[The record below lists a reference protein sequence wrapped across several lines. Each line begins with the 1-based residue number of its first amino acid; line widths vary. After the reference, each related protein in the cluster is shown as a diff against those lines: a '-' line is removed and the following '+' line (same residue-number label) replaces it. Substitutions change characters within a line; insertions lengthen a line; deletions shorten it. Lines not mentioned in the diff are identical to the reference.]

1 MKKRIITSVV
11 ITVIFALII
20 VTSSFIVLV
29 NINTINDAKEALAIY
44 NLSPSKGDYGNE
56 DLSIYKFKGN
66 SVRFTIVNRDGEV
79 IFDSERSIL
88 DNHKDRQ
95 EIIDAFNNGTGTS
108 VRFSKTLSVDMVYYA
123 TKINEDVVIRSSVPV
138 NNIKVFTLGTLKY
151 YIAIV
156 IVVFLLSLTLAVK
169 LVKIIVYP
177 IKELEKVTAK
187 IANGNLN
194 KRAIIGNYDEI
205 GLLAQTFNNMA
216 DQLETKINDSLDKQN
231 KLEAILE
238 SMESGVIALDNNEKI
253 ILSNPYSKKIFD
265 LQGDVI
271 GKKISSCVIDYDLIN
286 FIRELPD
293 INTKEIKL
301 FHPIERE
308 IRVKKAP
315 IISESKNQIGIVIAI
330 QDITDIK
337 RLENMRS
344 EFVANVSHELKTPL
358 TSIKGF
364 SETLRYVDDSETK
377 NKFLNIIDKEAERLT
392 NLINDILIL
401 SNIEN
406 LHKMENDNFRPKEV
420 IENIIDIMRKQAE
433 KKQVKIEFINE
444 FSDEI
449 VGSKDKFHQLALNLI
464 ENAIKYSNENGNVKI
479 LITSNNGYFIF
490 KVSDD
495 GIGIPRNDIPRI
507 FERFYRVD
515 KSRSTRGTGLG
526 LAIVK
531 HIVKLFNGDIT
542 VQSKLGVGS
551 VFTVRIKI
559 NKKFNNK
566 I

>member
-20 VTSSFIVLV
+20 VTSAFITLV
-29 NINTINDAKEALAIY
+29 DINTINDAKEALSIY
-44 NLSPSKGDYGNE
+44 NVCFSKEDYTNE

-66 SVRFTIVNRDGEV
+66 SVRFTVVNKDGDV
-79 IFDSERSIL
+79 IFDNETSDLE
-88 DNHKDRQ
+88 NHKDRQ
-95 EIIDAFNNGTGTS
+95 EIIDAFNNGTGSS
-108 VRFSKTLSVDMVYYA
+108 VRFSNTLSANMVYYA
-123 TKINEDVVIRSSVPV
+123 TKINDNMVIRSSVPI

-151 YIAIV
+151 YFAIV
-156 IVVFLLSLTLAVK
+156 IGVFLLSLVLSVK

-177 IKELEKVTAK
+177 IKELEKITAK

-216 DQLETKINDSLDKQN
+216 DQLEIKINDSLDKQN

-238 SMESGVIALDNNEKI
+238 SMESGVIAVDNNENI
-253 ILSNPYSKKIFD
+253 ILSNPYSKKLFD

-271 GKKISSCVIDYDLIN
+271 GKKISSCIIDYDLIN
-286 FIRELPD
+286 FIREVPD
-293 INTKEIKL
+293 IGSREIRL
-301 FHPIERE
+301 FHPIEKE

-315 IISESKNQIGIVIAI
+315 IISGTKNQIGIVIVL

-358 TSIKGF
+358 PSIKGF

-392 NLINDILIL
+392 NLISDILVL

-406 LHKMENDNFRPKEV
+406 LHKMDNSNFSPREV
-420 IENIIDIMRKQAE
+420 IENIIDIVKKQAD
-433 KKQVKIEFINE
+433 KKQINIKFINE
-444 FSDEI
+444 FNNDI
-449 VGSKDKFHQLALNLI
+449 IGSKDKFHQLALNLI

-490 KVSDD
+490 KVIDD
-495 GIGIPRNDIPRI
+495 GIGIPKGDIPRI

-542 VQSKLGVGS
+542 VDSEVVVGS
-551 VFTVRIKI
+551 TFTVKIK
-559 NKKFNNK
+559 NE
-566 I
+566 

>member
-20 VTSSFIVLV
+20 VTSSFITLV
-29 NINTINDAKEALAIY
+29 NINIINDAKEALSIY
-44 NLSPSKGDYGNE
+44 NVCFSKEDYINE

-66 SVRFTIVNRDGEV
+66 SVRFTVINKEGGV
-79 IFDSERSIL
+79 IFDNETSDLE
-88 DNHKDRQ
+88 NHKDRQ
-95 EIIDAFNNGTGTS
+95 EIIDAFHNGTGSS
-108 VRFSKTLSVDMVYYA
+108 VRFSKTLSMNMVYYA
-123 TKINEDVVIRSSVPV
+123 TKINDNIVIRSSVPV
-138 NNIKVFTLGTLKY
+138 SYIKVFTSGTLKY
-151 YIAIV
+151 YVVIV
-156 IVVFLLSLTLAVK
+156 IVVFLLSLALSVK

-177 IKELEKVTAK
+177 IKELEEVTAK

-194 KRAIIGNYDEI
+194 KRAVIGNYDEI
-205 GLLAQTFNNMA
+205 GVLAQTFNNMA
-216 DQLETKINDSLDKQN
+216 DQLQTKINDSLDKQN

-238 SMESGVIALDNNEKI
+238 SMESGVIAVDNNEKI
-253 ILSNPYSKKIFD
+253 ILSNSYSKKLFD

-271 GKKISSCVIDYDLIN
+271 GKEISSCIIDYDLIN

-293 INTKEIKL
+293 IDSREIRL
-301 FHPIERE
+301 FHPVERE

-315 IISESKNQIGIVIAI
+315 IISGAKNQIGIVITL

-377 NKFLNIIDKEAERLT
+377 NKFLGIIDKEVERLT

-406 LHKMENDNFRPKEV
+406 LHKMDNSNFRPKEV
-420 IENIIDIMRKQAE
+420 IENIIDIVKKQAD
-433 KKQVKIEFINE
+433 KKQIKIEFINE
-444 FSDEI
+444 FNNEI
-449 VGSKDKFHQLALNLI
+449 IGDGDKFYQLALNLI

-490 KVSDD
+490 KVIDD
-495 GIGIPRNDIPRI
+495 GIGIPKNDIPRI

-531 HIVKLFNGDIT
+531 HIVKLFNGDIR
-542 VQSKLGVGS
+542 VDSVVGVGS
-551 VFTVRIKI
+551 TFTVRIK
-559 NKKFNNK
+559 NK
-566 I
+566 

>member
-44 NLSPSKGDYGNE
+44 NLSLSKGDYGNE

-66 SVRFTIVNRDGEV
+66 SVRFTVVNRDGEV

-315 IISESKNQIGIVIAI
+315 IISELKNQIGIVIAI

>member
-20 VTSSFIVLV
+20 VTSSFIILV
-29 NINTINDAKEALAIY
+29 NINTINDAKEALSIY
-44 NLSPSKGDYGNE
+44 NVCFSKGYYTSE
-56 DLSIYKFKGN
+56 DLSTYKFKGN
-66 SVRFTIVNRDGEV
+66 SVRFTVVNKDGEV
-79 IFDSERSIL
+79 IFDNETSDLE
-88 DNHKDRQ
+88 NHKDRQ
-95 EIIDAFNNGTGTS
+95 EIIDAFNNGTGSS
-108 VRFSKTLSVDMVYYA
+108 VRFSKTLSINMVYYA
-123 TKINEDVVIRSSVPV
+123 TKINDDMVIRSSVPIS
-138 NNIKVFTLGTLKY
+138 NIKVFTSGMLKY
-151 YIAIV
+151 YVAIV
-156 IVVFLLSLTLAVK
+156 IGVFLLSLALAVK

-194 KRAIIGNYDEI
+194 KRALIGNYDEI

-238 SMESGVIALDNNEKI
+238 SMESGVIAVDNNEKI
-253 ILSNPYSKKIFD
+253 ILSNPYSKKLFD

-271 GKKISSCVIDYDLIN
+271 GKRISSCIIDYDLIN
-286 FIRELPD
+286 FIREVPD
-293 INTKEIKL
+293 IGSREIRL
-301 FHPIERE
+301 LHPVERE

-315 IISESKNQIGIVIAI
+315 IISGSKSQIGIVIAL

-392 NLINDILIL
+392 NLINDILVL
-401 SNIEN
+401 SDIEN
-406 LHKMENDNFRPKEV
+406 LHKLDNTNFNPREV
-420 IENIIDIMRKQAE
+420 IENIIDIVRKQAD
-433 KKQVKIEFINE
+433 KKQIKIEFINE
-444 FSDEI
+444 FDSEI
-449 VGSKDKFHQLALNLI
+449 IGSKDKFHQLALNLI

-490 KVSDD
+490 KVIDN
-495 GIGIPRNDIPRI
+495 GIGIPKNDIPRI

-515 KSRSTRGTGLG
+515 KSRSTKGTGLG

-542 VQSKLGVGS
+542 VDSEVGVGS
-551 VFTVRIKI
+551 TFTVRIK
-559 NKKFNNK
+559 K
-566 I
+566 

>member
-20 VTSSFIVLV
+20 VTSSFITLV
-29 NINTINDAKEALAIY
+29 NINIINDAKEALSIY
-44 NLSPSKGDYGNE
+44 NVCFSKEDYINE

-66 SVRFTIVNRDGEV
+66 SVRFTVINKEGGV
-79 IFDSERSIL
+79 IFDNETSDLE
-88 DNHKDRQ
+88 NHKDRQ
-95 EIIDAFNNGTGTS
+95 EIIDAFHNGTGSS
-108 VRFSKTLSVDMVYYA
+108 VRFSKTLSMNMVYYA
-123 TKINEDVVIRSSVPV
+123 TKINDNIVIRSSVPV
-138 NNIKVFTLGTLKY
+138 SNIKVFTSGTLKY
-151 YIAIV
+151 YVVIV
-156 IVVFLLSLTLAVK
+156 IVVFLLSLALSVK

-177 IKELEKVTAK
+177 IKELEEVTAK

-194 KRAIIGNYDEI
+194 KRAVIGNYDEI
-205 GLLAQTFNNMA
+205 GVLAQTFNNMA
-216 DQLETKINDSLDKQN
+216 DQLQTKINDSLDKQN

-238 SMESGVIALDNNEKI
+238 SMESGVIAVDNNEKI
-253 ILSNPYSKKIFD
+253 ILSNSYSKKLFD

-271 GKKISSCVIDYDLIN
+271 GKEISSCIIDYDLIN

-293 INTKEIKL
+293 IDSREIRL
-301 FHPIERE
+301 FHPVERE

-315 IISESKNQIGIVIAI
+315 IISGAKNQIGIVITL

-377 NKFLNIIDKEAERLT
+377 NKFLGIIDKEAERLT

-406 LHKMENDNFRPKEV
+406 LHKMDNSNFRPKEV
-420 IENIIDIMRKQAE
+420 IENIIDIVKKQAD
-433 KKQVKIEFINE
+433 KKQIKIEFINE
-444 FSDEI
+444 FNNEI
-449 VGSKDKFHQLALNLI
+449 IGDGDKFYQLALNLI

-490 KVSDD
+490 KVIDD
-495 GIGIPRNDIPRI
+495 GIGIPKNDIPRI

-531 HIVKLFNGDIT
+531 HIVKLFNGDIR
-542 VQSKLGVGS
+542 VDSVVGVGS
-551 VFTVRIKI
+551 TFTVRIK
-559 NKKFNNK
+559 NK
-566 I
+566 

>member
-44 NLSPSKGDYGNE
+44 NLSLSKGDYGNE

-66 SVRFTIVNRDGEV
+66 SVRFTVVNRDGEV

-551 VFTVRIKI
+551 IFTVRIKI

>member
-44 NLSPSKGDYGNE
+44 NLSLSKGDYGNE

>member
-44 NLSPSKGDYGNE
+44 NLSLSKGDYGNE

-406 LHKMENDNFRPKEV
+406 LHKMESGNFSPKEV
-420 IENIIDIMRKQAE
+420 IENIIDIVRKQAE
-433 KKQVKIEFINE
+433 KKQINIEFINE

-449 VGSKDKFHQLALNLI
+449 IGSKDKFHQLALNLI
-464 ENAIKYSNENGNVKI
+464 ENAIKYSNENGNVKV

-490 KVSDD
+490 KVIDD
-495 GIGIPRNDIPRI
+495 GIGIPQNDIPRI

-531 HIVKLFNGDIT
+531 HIVKLFSGDIT

-551 VFTVRIKI
+551 IFTVRIKI
-559 NKKFNNK
+559 NNKFNNK

>member
-1 MKKRIITSVV
+1 MKKRIISSVV
-11 ITVIFALII
+11 ITVIFVLII
-20 VTSSFIVLV
+20 VTSSFITLV

-44 NLSPSKGDYGNE
+44 NLCFSKEDYINE

-66 SVRFTIVNRDGEV
+66 SVRFTVVNKEGDV
-79 IFDSERSIL
+79 IFDNERSDL
-88 DNHKDRQ
+88 ENHKDRQ
-95 EIIDAFNNGTGTS
+95 EIIDAFNNGTGSS
-108 VRFSKTLSVDMVYYA
+108 VRFSKTLSIDMVYYA
-123 TKINEDVVIRSSVPV
+123 TKIDNDMVIRSSVPV
-138 NNIKVFTLGTLKY
+138 SNIKVFTSGTLKY
-151 YIAIV
+151 YVAIV
-156 IVVFLLSLTLAVK
+156 IVVFLLSLALAVK

-238 SMESGVIALDNNEKI
+238 SMESGVIAVDNNEKI
-253 ILSNPYSKKIFD
+253 ILSNPYSKKLFD
-265 LQGDVI
+265 LKGDVI
-271 GKKISSCVIDYDLIN
+271 GKRISSCIIDYDLIN
-286 FIRELPD
+286 FIREVPD
-293 INTKEIKL
+293 IGSKEIRL
-301 FHPIERE
+301 FHPVERE

-315 IISESKNQIGIVIAI
+315 IISGLKNQIGIVIAL

-364 SETLRYVDDSETK
+364 SETLRYVDDFETK

-406 LHKMENDNFRPKEV
+406 LHKMDNGNFSPKEV
-420 IENIIDIMRKQAE
+420 IENIIDIVRKQSE
-433 KKQVKIEFINE
+433 KKQIKIEFINE
-444 FSDEI
+444 FNGEI

-464 ENAIKYSNENGNVKI
+464 ENAIKYSNENGNVRVV
-479 LITSNNGYFIF
+479 ITSNNGYFIF
-490 KVSDD
+490 KVIDN
-495 GIGIPRNDIPRI
+495 GIGITKNDLPRI
-507 FERFYRVD
+507 FEWFYRVD
-515 KSRSTRGTGLG
+515 KSRTTKGTGLG

-542 VQSKLGVGS
+542 VDSEVGVGS
-551 VFTVRIKI
+551 TFTVRIK
-559 NKKFNNK
+559 NK
-566 I
+566 

>member
-20 VTSSFIVLV
+20 VTSSFIILV
-29 NINTINDAKEALAIY
+29 NINTINDAKEALSIY
-44 NLSPSKGDYGNE
+44 NVCFSKGYYTSE
-56 DLSIYKFKGN
+56 DLSTYKFKGN
-66 SVRFTIVNRDGEV
+66 SVRFTVVNKDGEV
-79 IFDSERSIL
+79 IFDNETSDLE
-88 DNHKDRQ
+88 NHKDRQ
-95 EIIDAFNNGTGTS
+95 EIIDAFNNGTGSS
-108 VRFSKTLSVDMVYYA
+108 VRFSKTLSINMVYYA
-123 TKINEDVVIRSSVPV
+123 TKINDDMVIRSSVPV
-138 NNIKVFTLGTLKY
+138 SNIKVFTSGMLKY
-151 YIAIV
+151 YVAIV
-156 IVVFLLSLTLAVK
+156 IGVFLLSLALAVK

-194 KRAIIGNYDEI
+194 KRALIGNYDEI

-238 SMESGVIALDNNEKI
+238 SMESGVIAVDNNEKI
-253 ILSNPYSKKIFD
+253 ILSNPYSKKLFD

-271 GKKISSCVIDYDLIN
+271 GKRISSCIIDYDLIN
-286 FIRELPD
+286 FIREVPD
-293 INTKEIKL
+293 MGSREIRL
-301 FHPIERE
+301 LHPVERE

-315 IISESKNQIGIVIAI
+315 IISGSKSQIGIVIAL

-392 NLINDILIL
+392 NLINDILVL
-401 SNIEN
+401 SDIEN
-406 LHKMENDNFRPKEV
+406 LHKLDNSNFNPREV
-420 IENIIDIMRKQAE
+420 IENIIDIVRKQAD
-433 KKQVKIEFINE
+433 KKQIKIEFINE
-444 FSDEI
+444 FDSEI
-449 VGSKDKFHQLALNLI
+449 IGSKDKFHQLALNLI

-490 KVSDD
+490 KVIDN
-495 GIGIPRNDIPRI
+495 GIGIPKNDIPRI

-515 KSRSTRGTGLG
+515 KSRSTKGTGLG

-542 VQSKLGVGS
+542 VDSEVGVGS
-551 VFTVRIKI
+551 TFTVRIK
-559 NKKFNNK
+559 K
-566 I
+566 

>member
-20 VTSSFIVLV
+20 VTSSFIALV
-29 NINTINDAKEALAIY
+29 NINTIDDAKETLSIY
-44 NLSPSKGDYGNE
+44 NVCFSKGNYSKE

-66 SVRFTIVNRDGEV
+66 SVRFTVVNKDGDV
-79 IFDSERSIL
+79 LFDNETNNL
-88 DNHKDRQ
+88 ENHKDRQ
-95 EIIDAFNNGTGTS
+95 EIIDAFKNGTGTS
-108 VRFSKTLSVDMVYYA
+108 VRFSKTLSMNMVYYA
-123 TKINEDVVIRSSVPV
+123 TKINDNIVVRSSVPV
-138 NNIKVFTLGTLKY
+138 SNIKVFTSGTLKY
-151 YIAIV
+151 YVAIV
-156 IVVFLLSLTLAVK
+156 IVVFLLSLALAIK

-187 IANGNLN
+187 IANGDLN
-194 KRAIIGNYDEI
+194 KRAIICNYDEI

-216 DQLETKINDSLDKQN
+216 DQLETKIKDSLDKQN

-238 SMESGVIALDNNEKI
+238 SMDSGVIALDNNEKI
-253 ILSNPYSKKIFD
+253 ILSNPYANKLFD
-265 LQGDVI
+265 LQGEVI
-271 GKKISSCVIDYDLIN
+271 GKKMSSCIIDYDLIN

-293 INTKEIKL
+293 IDSREIKL

-315 IISESKNQIGIVIAI
+315 IISGTKNQMGIVITV

-406 LHKMENDNFRPKEV
+406 LHKMENSNFSPKEV
-420 IENIIDIMRKQAE
+420 IENIIDIVRKQAE
-433 KKQVKIEFINE
+433 KSLIKIDFIND
-444 FSDEI
+444 FNGEI
-449 VGSKDKFHQLALNLI
+449 IGSKDKFHQLALNLI

-479 LITSNNGYFIF
+479 IIATNDGYFIL
-490 KVSDD
+490 KVIDD
-495 GIGIPRNDIPRI
+495 GMGIPKNDIPRI

-531 HIVKLFNGDIT
+531 HIVKLFNGDII
-542 VQSKLGVGS
+542 VDSKVGVGS
-551 VFTVRIKI
+551 TFTVKIKR
-559 NKKFNNK
+559 
-566 I
+566 

>member
-1 MKKRIITSVV
+1 M
-11 ITVIFALII
+11 
-20 VTSSFIVLV
+20 
-29 NINTINDAKEALAIY
+29 
-44 NLSPSKGDYGNE
+44 
-56 DLSIYKFKGN
+56 
-66 SVRFTIVNRDGEV
+66 
-79 IFDSERSIL
+79 
-88 DNHKDRQ
+88 
-95 EIIDAFNNGTGTS
+95 
-108 VRFSKTLSVDMVYYA
+108 
-123 TKINEDVVIRSSVPV
+123 
-138 NNIKVFTLGTLKY
+138 
-151 YIAIV
+151 
-156 IVVFLLSLTLAVK
+156 
-169 LVKIIVYP
+169 
-177 IKELEKVTAK
+177 
-187 IANGNLN
+187 
-194 KRAIIGNYDEI
+194 
-205 GLLAQTFNNMA
+205 
-216 DQLETKINDSLDKQN
+216 
-231 KLEAILE
+231 
-238 SMESGVIALDNNEKI
+238 
-253 ILSNPYSKKIFD
+253 
-265 LQGDVI
+265 
-271 GKKISSCVIDYDLIN
+271 
-286 FIRELPD
+286 
-293 INTKEIKL
+293 
-301 FHPIERE
+301 
-308 IRVKKAP
+308 KKAP
-315 IISESKNQIGIVIAI
+315 IISGTKNQIGIVIAI

-406 LHKMENDNFRPKEV
+406 LHKMENGNFSPKEV
-420 IENIIDIMRKQAE
+420 IENIIDIVRKQAE
-433 KKQVKIEFINE
+433 KKQINIEFINE

-449 VGSKDKFHQLALNLI
+449 IGSKDKFHQLALNLI
-464 ENAIKYSNENGNVKI
+464 ENAIKYSNENGNVKV
-479 LITSNNGYFIF
+479 LITFNNGYFIF

-495 GIGIPRNDIPRI
+495 GIGIPQNDIPRI

-559 NKKFNNK
+559 NKKFYNK

>member
-20 VTSSFIVLV
+20 VTSSFIALV
-29 NINTINDAKEALAIY
+29 NINTIDDAKETLSIY
-44 NLSPSKGDYGNE
+44 NVCFSKEDYTKE

-66 SVRFTIVNRDGEV
+66 SVRFTVVNKAGDV
-79 IFDSERSIL
+79 LFDNETNTL
-88 DNHKDRQ
+88 ENHKDRQ
-95 EIIDAFNNGTGTS
+95 EIVDAFKNGTGTS
-108 VRFSKTLSVDMVYYA
+108 VRFSKTLSMNMVYYA
-123 TKINEDVVIRSSVPV
+123 TKINDNIVIRSSVPV
-138 NNIKVFTLGTLKY
+138 SNIKVFTSGTLKY
-151 YIAIV
+151 YVVIV
-156 IVVFLLSLTLAVK
+156 IVVFLLSLALAIK

-187 IANGNLN
+187 IANGDLN
-194 KRAIIGNYDEI
+194 KRAVICNYDEI

-216 DQLETKINDSLDKQN
+216 DQLETKIKDSLDKQN

-253 ILSNPYSKKIFD
+253 ILSNPYANKLFD
-265 LQGDVI
+265 LQGEII
-271 GKKISSCVIDYDLIN
+271 GKKMSSCIIDYDLIN

-293 INTKEIKL
+293 IDSREIKL

-315 IISESKNQIGIVIAI
+315 IISGTKNQIGIVIAV

-364 SETLRYVDDSETK
+364 SETLRYVNDSETK

-406 LHKMENDNFRPKEV
+406 LHKMENNNFSPKEV
-420 IENIIDIMRKQAE
+420 IENIIDIVKKQAD
-433 KKQVKIEFINE
+433 KKSIKVNFIND
-444 FSDEI
+444 FNGEI

-464 ENAIKYSNENGNVKI
+464 ENSIKYSNENGNVKI
-479 LITSNNGYFIF
+479 IISTDDGYFIL
-490 KVSDD
+490 KVIDD
-495 GIGIPRNDIPRI
+495 GIGIPKNDIPRI

-531 HIVKLFNGDIT
+531 HIVKLFNGDII
-542 VQSKLGVGS
+542 VDSKVGAGS
-551 VFTVRIKI
+551 TFTVKIK
-559 NKKFNNK
+559 K
-566 I
+566 

>member
-20 VTSSFIVLV
+20 VTSSFIALV
-29 NINTINDAKEALAIY
+29 NINTIDDAKETLSIY
-44 NLSPSKGDYGNE
+44 NVCFSKEDYRNE

-66 SVRFTIVNRDGEV
+66 SVRFTVVNKNGDV
-79 IFDSERSIL
+79 LFDNETNNL
-88 DNHKDRQ
+88 ENHNDRQ
-95 EIIDAFNNGTGTS
+95 EIIDAFKNGTGTS
-108 VRFSKTLSVDMVYYA
+108 VRFSKTLSMNMVYYA
-123 TKINEDVVIRSSVPV
+123 TKINDNMVVRSSVPV
-138 NNIKVFTLGTLKY
+138 SNIKVFTSGTLKY
-151 YIAIV
+151 YVAIV
-156 IVVFLLSLTLAVK
+156 IVVFLLSLALAIK

-187 IANGNLN
+187 IANGDLN
-194 KRAIIGNYDEI
+194 KRAIICNYDEI

-216 DQLETKINDSLDKQN
+216 DQLETKIKDSLDKQN

-238 SMESGVIALDNNEKI
+238 SMESGVIALDNSEKI
-253 ILSNPYSKKIFD
+253 ILSNPYANKLFD
-265 LQGDVI
+265 LQGEVI
-271 GKKISSCVIDYDLIN
+271 GKKISSCIIDYDLIN

-293 INTKEIKL
+293 IDSREIKL

-315 IISESKNQIGIVIAI
+315 IISGTKNQMGIVITV

-406 LHKMENDNFRPKEV
+406 LHKMENSNFSPKEV
-420 IENIIDIMRKQAE
+420 IENIIDIVRKQAE
-433 KKQVKIEFINE
+433 KSFIKIDFIND
-444 FSDEI
+444 FNGEI

-464 ENAIKYSNENGNVKI
+464 ENAIKYSKENGHVKI
-479 LITSNNGYFIF
+479 IITTNDGYFIL
-490 KVSDD
+490 KVVDD
-495 GIGIPRNDIPRI
+495 GIGIPKNDIPRI

-531 HIVKLFNGDIT
+531 HIVKLFNGDII
-542 VQSKLGVGS
+542 VNSKVGVGS
-551 VFTVRIKI
+551 TFTVKIKR
-559 NKKFNNK
+559 
-566 I
+566 

>member
-20 VTSSFIVLV
+20 VTSAFITLV
-29 NINTINDAKEALAIY
+29 DINTINDAKEALSIY
-44 NLSPSKGDYGNE
+44 NVCFSKEDYTNE

-66 SVRFTIVNRDGEV
+66 SVRFTVVNKDGDV
-79 IFDSERSIL
+79 IFDNETSDLE
-88 DNHKDRQ
+88 NHKDRQ
-95 EIIDAFNNGTGTS
+95 EIIDAFNNGTGSS
-108 VRFSKTLSVDMVYYA
+108 VRFSNTLSANMVYYA
-123 TKINEDVVIRSSVPV
+123 TKKNDNMVIRSSVPI

-151 YIAIV
+151 YFAIV
-156 IVVFLLSLTLAVK
+156 IGVFLLSLVLSVK

-177 IKELEKVTAK
+177 IKELEKITAK

-216 DQLETKINDSLDKQN
+216 DQLEIKINDSLDKQN

-238 SMESGVIALDNNEKI
+238 SMESGVIAVDNNENI
-253 ILSNPYSKKIFD
+253 ILSNPYSKKLFD

-271 GKKISSCVIDYDLIN
+271 GKKISSCIIDYDLIN
-286 FIRELPD
+286 FIREVPD
-293 INTKEIKL
+293 IGSREIRL
-301 FHPIERE
+301 FHPIEKE

-315 IISESKNQIGIVIAI
+315 IISGTKNQIGIVIVL

-392 NLINDILIL
+392 NLISDILVL

-406 LHKMENDNFRPKEV
+406 LHKMDNSNFSPREV
-420 IENIIDIMRKQAE
+420 IENIIDIVKKQAD
-433 KKQVKIEFINE
+433 KKQINIKFINE
-444 FSDEI
+444 FNNDI
-449 VGSKDKFHQLALNLI
+449 IGSKDKFHQLALNLI
-464 ENAIKYSNENGNVKI
+464 ENAIKYSNENGNIKI
-479 LITSNNGYFIF
+479 IITSNNGYFIF
-490 KVSDD
+490 KVIDD
-495 GIGIPRNDIPRI
+495 GIGIPKGDIPRI

-542 VQSKLGVGS
+542 VDSEVGVGS
-551 VFTVRIKI
+551 TFTVKIK
-559 NKKFNNK
+559 NE
-566 I
+566 

>member
-44 NLSPSKGDYGNE
+44 NLSLSKGDYGNE

-66 SVRFTIVNRDGEV
+66 SVRFTVVNRDGEV